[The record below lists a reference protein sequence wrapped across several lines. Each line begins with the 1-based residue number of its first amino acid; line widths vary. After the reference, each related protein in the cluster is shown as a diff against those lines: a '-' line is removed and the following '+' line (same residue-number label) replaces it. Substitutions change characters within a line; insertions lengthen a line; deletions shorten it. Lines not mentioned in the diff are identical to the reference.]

1 VSSSLQVERI
11 ITVPVEA
18 PEHVT
23 DRALAK
29 SLVETL
35 RIPLWSPFQ
44 LLRPRATTAHAQRA
58 PDKAPGGRAKRAIDL
73 VIAGTAVLVMA
84 PLLALVSLGVRLML
98 GGPVLYTQRRIGLG
112 GRSFPCYKF
121 RTMVLDAD
129 AVLRRHLEDDPEAAR
144 EWQETQKLK
153 NDPRV
158 TPFGHL
164 LRKSSID
171 ELPQLFNVLRGDM
184 SCIGPRPVL
193 AAELERYSAHA
204 NEYRSARPGLT
215 GLWQVSGRNRLSYR
229 DRVALDRLYVRR
241 WSLGLDLVILLRTIP
256 AVMRLDETS

>member
-1 VSSSLQVERI
+1 M

-18 PEHVT
+18 PDAN

-35 RIPLWSPFQ
+35 RTPPWSPLQ
-44 LLRPRATTAHAQRA
+44 LLRLGSTTARTEQPPH
-58 PDKAPGGRAKRAIDL
+58 KATGGRAKRAIDL
-73 VIAGTAVLVMA
+73 VIAAAALLVMA
-84 PLLALVSLGVRLML
+84 PLLALVALGVRLLL
-98 GGPVLYTQRRIGLG
+98 GGPILYTQRRIGLG

-144 EWQETQKLK
+144 EWQATQKLK

-193 AAELERYSAHA
+193 ASELERYSAHA
-204 NEYRSARPGLT
+204 SEYQSARPGLT
-215 GLWQVSGRNRLSYR
+215 GLWQVSGRNRLSYS
-229 DRVALDRLYVRR
+229 DRVALDRFYVRR
-241 WSLGLDLVILLRTIP
+241 WSLGLDLMILLRTIP